1 MIPPKPE
8 DIKAARAKAGLTQT
22 AAAQV
27 IHSTLR
33 TWQDWES
40 GTSKMHPGLWE
51 LWNSKINGSKS
62 K

>member
-1 MIPPKPE
+1 MVSPKPA

-22 AAAQV
+22 AAALV

-51 LWNSKINGSKS
+51 LWNSKINGSTS